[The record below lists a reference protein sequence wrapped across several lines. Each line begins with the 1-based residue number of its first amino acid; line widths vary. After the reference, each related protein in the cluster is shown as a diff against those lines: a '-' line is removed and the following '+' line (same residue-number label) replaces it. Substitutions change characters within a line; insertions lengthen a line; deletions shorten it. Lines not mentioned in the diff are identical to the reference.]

1 MTEPND
7 HPMDKYIGG
16 EGGWNEFKPDEQAM
30 IGSAIQEAAA
40 LRPGWLTE
48 EELEDIARF
57 VRLAQRRKAAQGR
70 EGEVR
75 HGQQR

>member
-1 MTEPND
+1 MSDPYEK
-7 HPMDKYIGG
+7 DKYLGNVR
-16 EGGWNEFKPDEQAM
+16 WNDFTPDEQEM
-30 IGSAIQEAAA
+30 IGSGIQEAAK
-40 LRPGWLTE
+40 LRPGWLTR

-57 VRLAQRRKAAQGR
+57 VKFARRRRAAQGR